1 MSETRVAGHEIDAAV
16 IARMVGLRRD
26 LHRWPEL
33 SGNEYKSRARIADEL
48 NEIGLTD
55 VRQIAG
61 TGLAVDVVGD
71 PAGPCV
77 VVRADMDALP
87 IAEQSGLPFSS
98 DVPGVM
104 HACGHD
110 AHSAMGFGAASLAA
124 ASLAAAGPDALP
136 GTLRFVFQPA
146 EEAEPLGGRR
156 VVSEG
161 HLDDVA
167 AAVALHVDPNLET
180 GAVGLRSGPS
190 MASSDEFTIT
200 VQGQGGHAGWPH
212 EAVDAIAAA
221 AAIVGELQKVVS
233 RRVDPRAP
241 VALHI
246 GRIEGG
252 SASNVVA
259 ESVTMAGTI
268 RALSTDA
275 RDTVRRLLGEVSDST
290 ARACGARATVELV
303 VGEPVLDN
311 DPAVIAAFAAAA
323 RPGTVHRLAHATMN
337 SEDFAF
343 YTERVPAAMAWI
355 GVGGEGH
362 APLHHPRFTLDEAVL
377 PIGATL
383 LFAAACALL
392 ADPPGKVKR

>member
-1 MSETRVAGHEIDAAV
+1 MPMAPSAGHEIEDAV
-16 IARMVGLRRD
+16 IARMVQLRRD
-26 LHRWPEL
+26 LHRQPEL
-33 SGNEYKSRARIADEL
+33 SGNEYKTRARIADEL
-48 NEIGLTD
+48 NELGLTD
-55 VRQIAG
+55 VRQIAD
-61 TGLAVDVVGD
+61 TGLLVDVVGD

-87 IAEQSGLPFSS
+87 IAEQTGLPFSS
-98 DVPGVM
+98 EVSGVM

-124 ASLAAAGPDALP
+124 GADALP

-167 AAVALHVDPNLET
+167 AAVALHVDPGLET

-200 VQGQGGHAGWPH
+200 VKGRGGHAGWPH

-221 AAIVGELQKVVS
+221 AAIVGELHKVVS

-246 GRIEGG
+246 GRIAGG
-252 SASNVVA
+252 SAINVVA

-290 ARACGARATVELV
+290 AHACGATATVELV
-303 VGEPVLDN
+303 LGEPVLDN

-323 RPGTVHRLAHATMN
+323 RPGTVRTLAHATMN

-355 GVGGEGH
+355 GVGGDGH
-362 APLHHPRFTLDEAVL
+362 PPLHHPRFTLDEAVL

-383 LFAAACALL
+383 LFEAACALL
-392 ADPPGKVKR
+392 ADPPERLSDD